1 MSTWEELYHGLLGHV
16 PALIA
21 LALIMLI
28 LWGADWWLLR
38 RRELGAE
45 RRLPRELAMLLMT
58 IAGVLVVILLLPM
71 SDSTRGQVLSLLGIV
86 LTGVIALSS
95 TTFVAN
101 AMAGLMLR
109 IVKSFHPGD
118 FIRIGEQ
125 FGRVTQRG
133 LLHTE
138 IQTQDRD
145 LTTFPNLY
153 IITNPVTVVRSSG
166 TIISANVSLG
176 FDIPHDQVEELL
188 RQGAEQAGL
197 QEPFVQVTELG
208 NYSVSYRVAGF
219 LADVSQLLTARS
231 TLRKKVMDALHG
243 AGIEIVSPTFM
254 NQRQLAETARFIPP
268 ISIQEKPAVEEAPPE
283 AMMFD
288 KAEQAAQVEQS
299 RKQREEI
306 LKQIEQLQQ
315 ERKGADDETKLQ
327 LDSQIASLL
336 QQAEGLAQNLEQ
348 APEDEATT

>member
-1 MSTWEELYHGLLGHV
+1 MGTLEELFGSLLSHV
-16 PALIA
+16 PALVAMVLVAI
-21 LALIMLI
+21 I

-58 IAGVLVVILLLPM
+58 IAGVLVVILLIPM
-71 SDSTRGQVLSLLGIV
+71 SDNTRGQVLSLLGIV

-101 AMAGLMLR
+101 VMAGLMLR
-109 IVKSFHPGD
+109 MIKSFHPGD

-125 FGRVTQRG
+125 FGRVTERG

-145 LTTFPNLY
+145 LTTFPNLF

-166 TIISANVSLG
+166 TIISADISLG
-176 FDIPHDQVEELL
+176 YDIPHDHIESLL

-197 QEPFVQVTELG
+197 QEPFVQVSDLG
-208 NYSVSYRVAGF
+208 DFSVSYRVAGF

-254 NQRQLAETARFIPP
+254 NQRRLTEAARFIPP
-268 ISIQEKPAVEEAPPE
+268 RPAHEKPASKEAPPE
-283 AMMFD
+283 TIMFD
-288 KAEQAAQVEQS
+288 KAELAAQLEKL
-299 RKQREEI
+299 RKQHEDM
-306 LKQIEQLQQ
+306 LKQIEELQQ
-315 ERKGADDETKLQ
+315 QRKTASDEDKTTIDAQISNLTQQVDALAEQLKQPLQ
-327 LDSQIASLL
+327 
-336 QQAEGLAQNLEQ
+336 
-348 APEDEATT
+348 DESSS